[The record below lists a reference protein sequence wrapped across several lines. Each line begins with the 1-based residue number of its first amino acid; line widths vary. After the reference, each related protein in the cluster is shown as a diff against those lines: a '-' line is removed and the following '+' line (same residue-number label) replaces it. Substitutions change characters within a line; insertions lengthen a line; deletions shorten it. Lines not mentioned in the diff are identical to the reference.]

1 MTHSI
6 NCKQWTRVP
15 VFSLTV
21 TCVGTVQNMIY
32 KFIIDNKV
40 FIDNGSKGIGET

>member
-6 NCKQWTRVP
+6 NCKQWTREP

-21 TCVGTVQNMIY
+21 TCVGTVKNIVY
-32 KFIIDNKV
+32 EFIIDNKV